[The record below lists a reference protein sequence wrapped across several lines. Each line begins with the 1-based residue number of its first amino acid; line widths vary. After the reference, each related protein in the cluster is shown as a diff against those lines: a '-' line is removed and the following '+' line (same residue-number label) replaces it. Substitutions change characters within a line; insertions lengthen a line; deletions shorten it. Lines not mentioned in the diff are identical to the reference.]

1 MNKLIEAITAFL
13 VRPFRPN
20 PELVLNEVNSAR
32 ASLGLPDL
40 NQLPAG
46 AKGNAANCPL
56 AVALGG
62 FVGVDGICFD
72 EPNQARRVA
81 QVWRTGVREAGASRY
96 VVTLPALLQHF
107 VRDFDLGAYGRLAV

>member
-1 MNKLIEAITAFL
+1 MNTLIEAFTAFL

-20 PELVLNEVNSAR
+20 PELVLTEVNSAR

-40 NQLPAG
+40 ERLPTG
-46 AKGNAANCPL
+46 AKGNASSCPL

-81 QVWRTGVREAGASRY
+81 RVWHTGVRQAGASRY
-96 VVTLPALLQHF
+96 VVALPALLQQF